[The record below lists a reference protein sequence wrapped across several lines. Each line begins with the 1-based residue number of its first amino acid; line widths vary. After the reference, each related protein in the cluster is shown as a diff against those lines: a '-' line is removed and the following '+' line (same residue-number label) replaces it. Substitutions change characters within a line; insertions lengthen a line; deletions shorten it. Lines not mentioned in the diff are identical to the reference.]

1 MSSNYIMPESSSFSS
16 SHEKLT
22 ALWNAAH
29 AYSAG
34 SMTLILPERPV
45 NSEAGSKRF
54 INGAISMLCES
65 SAYLYND
72 RLYLDSRFDSLG
84 TQMDSF
90 DKKVGNHFKYTQK
103 QFTNLQDDVKDI
115 KRSTKRSFD
124 IIDGDIKIIKDD
136 LGLFKE
142 SVKAEFKAAK
152 EDLKSFKIGVKTEF
166 TAVKTE
172 FTAVKAEITTVKA
185 DLQLVKTGLQLVK
198 TDLQLVKTDLKAVQ
212 DDLGAFKHEVRAEFK
227 VIKEDIK
234 AVKEDVHSLKNEVSA
249 MARNRLVTRLIHPI
263 EKVRAPV
270 RDENGVLRYE
280 VASEFPLTVRRFW
293 LLASNG
299 KYI

>member
-1 MSSNYIMPESSSFSS
+1 
-16 SHEKLT
+16 
-22 ALWNAAH
+22 
-29 AYSAG
+29 
-34 SMTLILPERPV
+34 MTLILPERPV
-45 NSEAGSKRF
+45 NSEVDSKRF
-54 INGAISMLCES
+54 INGAISMLCDS

-84 TQMDSF
+84 TQMESF

-152 EDLKSFKIGVKTEF
+152 EDLKGFKNGVKSEF
-166 TAVKTE
+166 TT
-172 FTAVKAEITTVKA
+172 VKAEINTVKA
-185 DLQLVKTGLQLVK
+185 DLQVVKN
-198 TDLQLVKTDLKAVQ
+198 DLKAVQ

-227 VIKEDIK
+227 IVKEDIKAVKEDIK

-263 EKVRAPV
+263 EKVCAPV
-270 RDENGVLRYE
+270 RDGNGVLKFE
-280 VASEFPLTVRRFW
+280 VAPEFPLTVRRFW
-293 LLASNG
+293 HLASNG
-299 KYI
+299 E

>member
-1 MSSNYIMPESSSFSS
+1 
-16 SHEKLT
+16 
-22 ALWNAAH
+22 
-29 AYSAG
+29 
-34 SMTLILPERPV
+34 MTLILPERPV
-45 NSEAGSKRF
+45 NSEADSKRF
-54 INGAISMLCES
+54 INGAISMLCDS

-84 TQMDSF
+84 TQMESF

-142 SVKAEFKAAK
+142 GVKAEFKAAK
-152 EDLKSFKIGVKTEF
+152 EDLKGFKNCVKTEF
-166 TAVKTE
+166 TT
-172 FTAVKAEITTVKA
+172 VKAEITTVKA
-185 DLQLVKTGLQLVK
+185 DLQVVKNG
-198 TDLQLVKTDLKAVQ
+198 LKAVQ
-212 DDLGAFKHEVRAEFK
+212 DDLGAFKHEVKAEFK
-227 VIKEDIK
+227 IVKEDIKAVKEDIKAVKEDIK

-270 RDENGVLRYE
+270 RDEDGILKYE
-280 VASEFPLTVRRFW
+280 VASEFPVTVRRFW
-293 LLASNG
+293 HLASNG
-299 KYI
+299 E

>member
-1 MSSNYIMPESSSFSS
+1 MSSNLIISESTSSFFS

-29 AYSAG
+29 SCSAG
-34 SMTLILPERPV
+34 SVTLVLPERPAD
-45 NSEAGSKRF
+45 SDRDSKRF

-65 SAYLYND
+65 TAYLYND
-72 RLYLDSRFDSLG
+72 RLYLDSRLDSLS
-84 TQMDSF
+84 TQLDST

-103 QFTNLQDDVKDI
+103 QFVSLLDDVKDI
-115 KRSTKRSFD
+115 KKSTKRSFD
-124 IIDGDIKIIKDD
+124 MIDGDIKIIKDD

-142 SVKAEFKAAK
+142 GVKAEFKAAK
-152 EDLKSFKIGVKTEF
+152 EDLRGFKNSVKTEF
-166 TAVKTE
+166 AT
-172 FTAVKAEITTVKA
+172 VKAEITT
-185 DLQLVKTGLQLVK
+185 
-198 TDLQLVKTDLKAVQ
+198 VKTDLKAVQ

-227 VIKEDIK
+227 SVKHDIRAVKEDIKAVKEDIK

-270 RDENGVLRYE
+270 RDENGVLKYG

-293 LLASNG
+293 HLGTNSQ
-299 KYI
+299 YIYFQSTFCH

>member
-1 MSSNYIMPESSSFSS
+1 MPDSSSFTS

-29 AYSAG
+29 SYSAG

-45 NSEAGSKRF
+45 NSEADSKRF
-54 INGAISMLCES
+54 INGAISMLCDS

-84 TQMDSF
+84 TQMESF

-103 QFTNLQDDVKDI
+103 QFTNLQDDVKDV
-115 KRSTKRSFD
+115 KRTTKRSFD

-152 EDLKSFKIGVKTEF
+152 EDLKGFKNG
-166 TAVKTE
+166 
-172 FTAVKAEITTVKA
+172 VKAEFTTVKADITTVKA
-185 DLQLVKTGLQLVK
+185 DLQVVKN
-198 TDLQLVKTDLKAVQ
+198 DLKAVQ

-227 VIKEDIK
+227 IVKEDIKAVKEDIK

-270 RDENGVLRYE
+270 RDEDGVLKYE

-293 LLASNG
+293 HLASNG
-299 KYI
+299 E

>member
-1 MSSNYIMPESSSFSS
+1 MPSNLIMPESSSFTS

-29 AYSAG
+29 SYSAG

-45 NSEAGSKRF
+45 NSEADSKRF
-54 INGAISMLCES
+54 INGAISMLCDS

-84 TQMDSF
+84 TQMESF

-152 EDLKSFKIGVKTEF
+152 EDLKGFKNGVKSEF
-166 TAVKTE
+166 TT
-172 FTAVKAEITTVKA
+172 VKAEINTVKA
-185 DLQLVKTGLQLVK
+185 DLQVVKN
-198 TDLQLVKTDLKAVQ
+198 DLKAVQ

-227 VIKEDIK
+227 VVKEDIKAVKEDIK

-263 EKVRAPV
+263 EKVCAPV
-270 RDENGVLRYE
+270 RDGNGVLKFE
-280 VASEFPLTVRRFW
+280 VAPEFPLTVRRFW
-293 LLASNG
+293 HLASNG
-299 KYI
+299 E

>member
-1 MSSNYIMPESSSFSS
+1 
-16 SHEKLT
+16 
-22 ALWNAAH
+22 
-29 AYSAG
+29 
-34 SMTLILPERPV
+34 MTLILPERPV
-45 NSEAGSKRF
+45 NSEADSKRF

-124 IIDGDIKIIKDD
+124 IIDGDIKTIKDD

-152 EDLKSFKIGVKTEF
+152 EDLKSFKYGVKTEF
-166 TAVKTE
+166 
-172 FTAVKAEITTVKA
+172 TTVKA
-185 DLQLVKTGLQLVK
+185 DLQI
-198 TDLQLVKTDLKAVQ
+198 VKTDLKAVQ
-212 DDLGAFKHEVRAEFK
+212 DNLGAFKHEVRAEFK
-227 VIKEDIK
+227 AVKEDIKAVKEDIK

-263 EKVRAPV
+263 EKVRATV
-270 RDENGVLRYE
+270 RDENGVLKYE

-299 KYI
+299 EYI

>member
-1 MSSNYIMPESSSFSS
+1 
-16 SHEKLT
+16 
-22 ALWNAAH
+22 
-29 AYSAG
+29 
-34 SMTLILPERPV
+34 MTLILPERPV
-45 NSEAGSKRF
+45 NSEADSKRF
-54 INGAISMLCES
+54 INGAISMLCDS

-84 TQMDSF
+84 TQMESF

-152 EDLKSFKIGVKTEF
+152 EDLKGFKNGVKSEF
-166 TAVKTE
+166 TT
-172 FTAVKAEITTVKA
+172 VKAEIDTVKA
-185 DLQLVKTGLQLVK
+185 DLQVVKN
-198 TDLQLVKTDLKAVQ
+198 DLKAVQ

-227 VIKEDIK
+227 IVKEDIKAVKEDIK

-263 EKVRAPV
+263 EKVCAPV
-270 RDENGVLRYE
+270 RDGNGVLKFE
-280 VASEFPLTVRRFW
+280 VAPEFPLTVRRFW
-293 LLASNG
+293 HLASNG
-299 KYI
+299 E

>member
-1 MSSNYIMPESSSFSS
+1 MPESSSFSS

-29 AYSAG
+29 SYSAG

-45 NSEAGSKRF
+45 NSEADSKRF

-124 IIDGDIKIIKDD
+124 IIDGDIKTIKDD

-152 EDLKSFKIGVKTEF
+152 EDLKSFKYGVKTEF
-166 TAVKTE
+166 
-172 FTAVKAEITTVKA
+172 TTVKA
-185 DLQLVKTGLQLVK
+185 DLQI
-198 TDLQLVKTDLKAVQ
+198 VKTDLKAVQ
-212 DDLGAFKHEVRAEFK
+212 DNLGAFKHEVRAEFK
-227 VIKEDIK
+227 AVKEDIKAVKEDIK

-263 EKVRAPV
+263 EKVRATV
-270 RDENGVLRYE
+270 RDENGVLKYE

-299 KYI
+299 EYI

>member
-1 MSSNYIMPESSSFSS
+1 
-16 SHEKLT
+16 
-22 ALWNAAH
+22 
-29 AYSAG
+29 
-34 SMTLILPERPV
+34 MTLILPERPV
-45 NSEAGSKRF
+45 NSEADSKRF
-54 INGAISMLCES
+54 ISGAISMLCDS

-124 IIDGDIKIIKDD
+124 IIDGDIKTIKDD

-152 EDLKSFKIGVKTEF
+152 EDLKSFKYGVKTEF
-166 TAVKTE
+166 
-172 FTAVKAEITTVKA
+172 TTVKA
-185 DLQLVKTGLQLVK
+185 DLQI
-198 TDLQLVKTDLKAVQ
+198 VKTDLKAVQ
-212 DDLGAFKHEVRAEFK
+212 DNLGAFKHEVRAEFK
-227 VIKEDIK
+227 AVKEDIK

-263 EKVRAPV
+263 EKVRATV
-270 RDENGVLRYE
+270 RDENGVLKYE

-299 KYI
+299 EYI